1 MEKKCPLSQRASIN
15 SDIKRVF
22 IKFLRVNT
30 CSTDSHDPFLL
41 QHLKID
47 IRLILNTSFN
57 FVSCCSL
64 GCISWQCNRKEN
76 FVNGDQMS
84 KWRLFMDWWA
94 QKQGGKKP
102 RASIISQAPGWF
114 SSCQT
119 WSFPNW
125 VEPSLFHQL
134 LKLTKSSIL
143 LFNTALRLYVLRVH
157 YETCGGVKGNVERS
171 NVRFL
176 QPVCYWNACA
186 SQLFC
191 AWIVLIS
198 GQMHTTT

>member
-1 MEKKCPLSQRASIN
+1 MEEKCPLSQRASIN

-22 IKFLRVNT
+22 FKFLRVNT

-41 QHLKID
+41 QHLKIH

-94 QKQGGKKP
+94 EEQRGKKS
-102 RASIISQAPGWF
+102 RASIISKAPGWF

-125 VEPSLFHQL
+125 VDPSLFHQL

-157 YETCGGVKGNVERS
+157 YESCGGVKRRCGEVKRQI
-171 NVRFL
+171 RTAGL
-176 QPVCYWNACA
+176 
-186 SQLFC
+186 
-191 AWIVLIS
+191 
-198 GQMHTTT
+198 